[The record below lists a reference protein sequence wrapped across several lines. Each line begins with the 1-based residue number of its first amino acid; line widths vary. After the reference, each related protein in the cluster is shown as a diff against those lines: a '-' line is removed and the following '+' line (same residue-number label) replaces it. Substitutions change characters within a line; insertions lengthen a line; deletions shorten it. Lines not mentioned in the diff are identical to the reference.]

1 MILQISLGEIEE
13 GRPVI
18 KVVGKTAVGLLR
30 VGGRVYAFDPF
41 CPHSRWNLGASG
53 RLVRNDGRLY
63 IFCRGHG
70 GLWCLDT
77 GVGMV
82 QGKKAPPLRLYKTW
96 ISGDT
101 VYVDLDSQR
110 VL

>member
-1 MILQISLGEIEE
+1 VILQISLGEIEE

-63 IFCRGHG
+63 IFCKGHG

-82 QGKKAPPLRLYKTW
+82 QGKKAASSEALQDMDIRRHRIRRLRR
-96 ISGDT
+96 
-101 VYVDLDSQR
+101 QR